1 MNFSGK
7 KIAVGITGGIAAY
20 KTCELIREIKKTG
33 GEVRVAVT
41 KSALEFVTELTL
53 ATLSENPVQ
62 KTLFGENEIQGTV
75 HLDLARWCD
84 LLVVCPATANTIA
97 KVASGLAD
105 DFLTTTILAT
115 KADVV
120 FCPAMN
126 SAMLEKQVV
135 QDNFVKIR
143 SLGYKIIEPQFGA
156 LATTTEGEGWGRL
169 PEISTIAEQIDD
181 ILLISEELKNKT
193 VLVTAGPSREPL
205 DPVRFISNYS
215 SGKMGFAL
223 AREAKRRGAEVILV
237 AGQNN
242 LIKPDGIR
250 YVEVDSAE
258 EMLNAIEAEYK
269 SVDILLMAAA
279 VADYK
284 AKVVSGKKIKKKASA
299 LSLELVKTVDILAE
313 LGKKKDDR
321 FHLGFALETH
331 DGVKNATQKLH
342 KKNLD
347 MIVLNNPLHPGGAF
361 GGDTNIVSILSA
373 SGNIKKLNKLLKSEV
388 AKEIFDELG
397 AALKSKNENI
407 LANG

>member
-1 MNFSGK
+1 MIFSGR

-20 KTCELIREIKKTG
+20 KACELIREIKKGG
-33 GEVRVAVT
+33 GEVQVAVT

-53 ATLSENPVQ
+53 ATLSGNPVH
-62 KTLFGENEIQGTV
+62 KTLFDGIENKGTV
-75 HLDLARWCD
+75 HIGLARWCD
-84 LLVVCPATANTIA
+84 LLVVCPATANIIA
-97 KVASGLAD
+97 KVAAGLAD

-115 KADVV
+115 KAEVV

-126 SAMLEKQVV
+126 SIMLEKQVV
-135 QDNFVKIR
+135 QDNLAKLK
-143 SLGYKIIEPQFGA
+143 SLGYKIIEPEFGA
-156 LATTTEGEGWGRL
+156 LATTAEGEGWGRL
-169 PEISTIAEQIDD
+169 PKISIIAEQINESLW
-181 ILLISEELKNKT
+181 ITEELSGKT

-223 AREAKRRGAEVILV
+223 AREAKRRGADVILV

-250 YVEVDSAE
+250 YIKVDSAE
-258 EMLNAIEAEYK
+258 QMLNAIEAEYK
-269 SVDILLMAAA
+269 SVDILLMSAA

-284 AKVVSGKKIKKKASA
+284 AKIVSGKKIKKASA
-299 LSLELVKTVDILAE
+299 GLTLQLVRTVDILAE
-313 LGKKKDDR
+313 LGKKKGDR
-321 FHLGFALETH
+321 FHLGFALETD

-347 MIVLNNPLHPGGAF
+347 MVVLNNPLQPGGAF
-361 GGDTNIVSILSA
+361 GGDTNIVSILSND
-373 SGNIKKLNKLLKSEV
+373 GTIKKLPKLFKSEV

-397 AALKSKNENI
+397 AVLKSKNKI
-407 LANG
+407 AVANG